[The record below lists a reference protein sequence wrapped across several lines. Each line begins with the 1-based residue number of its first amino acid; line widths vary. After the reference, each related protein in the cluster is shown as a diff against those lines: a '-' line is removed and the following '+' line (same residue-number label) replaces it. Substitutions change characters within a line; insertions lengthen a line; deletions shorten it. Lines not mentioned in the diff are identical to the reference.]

1 MDKMVNVEV
10 KPKTLV
16 DYTDRNGN
24 VPLQVWLNGLD
35 AMITVRIRTRLRRVA
50 LGNFGDAKPVGSGVS
65 ELRLDFGSG
74 YRVYFAQ
81 HDTEIVVLLCGGDKS
96 TQSKDIEI
104 AQAFWLD
111 FKRRNDVKS

>member
-1 MDKMVNVEV
+1 M
-10 KPKTLV
+10 KPKTLI
-16 DYTDRNGN
+16 DYTDSSGN
-24 VPLQVWLNGLD
+24 IPLQVWLNGLD
-35 AMITVRIRTRLRRVA
+35 TMISIRIRARLRRVA

-111 FKRRNDVKS
+111 FILRNNVEGE